1 MAITTIKKEEQ
12 AMLGRTII
20 TAKAS
25 FEGTTPK
32 RDDLRKEL
40 AKAAK
45 VSEEGLIIRS
55 IQTHYGG
62 LNADIVAEYYDKIDD
77 AKALVHKTLIAKH
90 VKEEK
95 KSDEPAAEEK
105 AEEAVEEKKEE

>member
-1 MAITTIKKEEQ
+1 MAITNIKKEEQ
-12 AMLGRTII
+12 IMLGRTII

-32 RDDLRKEL
+32 RDSLRKEL

-45 VSEEGLIIRS
+45 VSEEGLIIRT

-62 LNADIVAEYYDKIDD
+62 LNADITAEFYEKIDD

-90 VKEEK
+90 VKEEVK
-95 KSDEPAAEEK
+95 ADEK
-105 AEEAVEEKKEE
+105 TEEAVAEDAPAEKEE